1 MAWKIN
7 QLSVDLLSDKAHVTM
22 HDEQAGAYVS
32 LQVKITTPG
41 NQPENRLKEI
51 AKEAARKALQDALAA
66 L

>member
-1 MAWKIN
+1 MAMKLD
-7 QLSVDLLSDKAHVTM
+7 QLSVDLMADRAQIALNDHETQTHVS
-22 HDEQAGAYVS
+22 V
-32 LQVKITTPG
+32 LVKITTPG